1 MNNNRKFSHLNIID
15 TVAIALFT
23 GILALAVIN
32 VIQYGVYF
40 YI

>member
-1 MNNNRKFSHLNIID
+1 MKNNRKFSHLNIID

-32 VIQYGVYF
+32 AIQFGVYF

>member
-1 MNNNRKFSHLNIID
+1 MKNNRKFSHMNIID

-32 VIQYGVYF
+32 AIQFGVYLDL
-40 YI
+40 